1 MGVPAFFRW
10 LSRKYPSVI
19 IECVEQKTVDDE
31 GNVHYEDMNN
41 PNPNRVEFDNLYLDM
56 NGIIHPCTHPEDKP
70 APKNEEEMMV
80 AIFECIDRLMNIVRP
95 RKVLYMAIDG
105 VAPRA
110 KMNQQRSRRFRASKE
125 TAEKVAEVARIRE
138 ELLAKGAT
146 LPPEKEK
153 GSHFDSNCIT
163 PGTPFMDRLS
173 KCLQYYV
180 HDRLNNNPGWKNL
193 KVFLSD
199 ANVPGEGEHKI
210 MDFIRK
216 QRVQPDY
223 DPSTHHVLCGADADL
238 IMLGLATHETHFTI
252 IREEFLPNKERPCDI
267 CQLMGHEMKDCVGLL
282 QAEGAAGDR
291 PPPAIGKE
299 TQFIFV
305 RLNVLKEY
313 LQKELDMPNLSF
325 PYDFERVLDDWVFM
339 CFFVGNDFLPHLPS
353 LEIREN
359 AIDRLVTLY
368 KKCVYKTNGYMTDSG
383 KVMLGRVE
391 LIMADLGY
399 AEDEIFRQRKVS
411 EDRFKERNKRMRMQK
426 ERQQRPNF
434 QQLNNSQ
441 FAPTPLGRGVKPQAV
456 VNPRQEAAHFRMQG
470 NSAGGSDQPQQQ
482 TNDSGQGSHAR
493 GTKRKAEEPL
503 AVTVANEEEKETP
516 DEVRLWE
523 DGFKDR
529 YYESKFDVSPQNT
542 SFRQTVAWEYV
553 RGLCWVLRYYY
564 QGCASW
570 EWYYPYHYAPF
581 ASDFKQLS
589 KVNNHFDRGTPFKP
603 LQQLMGVFP
612 AASRSHV
619 PPPFAEL
626 MVDPRSPIIDF
637 YPIDFHIDLNG
648 KKFAWQGVAL
658 LPFVDEKRLF
668 KATDPKVHLLTE
680 EERLRNENGHAKLFV
695 LPGSG
700 SYRTLAGLYEGDDV
714 DYEREVPVRV
724 DYVQGLVLPTKECVP
739 RDGLLPS
746 PIPGLPGVSGN
757 SVLTV
762 SFLDPKFADDFIF
775 PARKLEN
782 AKEQPKVL
790 GAGEGPVIGFGPRVD
805 RAQLGGAGH
814 RMVNN
819 RLGLGFGGRGGGGG
833 GGRGGYGNNDGGGGR
848 GGYGNGDGWRRNDS
862 QGRGGQGG
870 YDSNNRQNNRGG
882 SQGSS
887 SSYNSTDGGNTYRSS
902 NSYSSNNNP
911 APTGGGGGGGGNR
924 SVFEQLSSQIQQYQQ
939 QMMSEI
945 SRNSQTTSSAP
956 ASNLLPNPFANQ
968 VHHNYGSDQQE
979 RGGNNSSWTNN
990 NGGRAGSYNNRG
1002 GGGGYNRGGGGGRQ
1016 FEQGGGGRGGQRF
1029 NNNNN
1034 NNNGRF
1040 GQNNYGSSGGGGNS
1054 RFNSNQRKQY

>member
-19 IECVEQKTVDDE
+19 IECVEQKSVDDQ
-31 GNVHYEDMNN
+31 GNVYYEPLTDA
-41 PNPNRVEFDNLYLDM
+41 NPNRVEFDNLYLDM

-70 APKNEEEMMV
+70 APKDEDEMMI

-125 TAEKVAEVARIRE
+125 TAEKAAEVARIRE
-138 ELLAKGAT
+138 ELAAKGAI

-173 KCLQYYV
+173 RCLQYYV
-180 HDRLNNNPGWKNL
+180 HDRLNNNAGWKNL
-193 KVFLSD
+193 KVILSD

-210 MDFIRK
+210 MDYIRK

-223 DPSTHHVLCGADADL
+223 DPNTHHVLCGADADL

-267 CQLMGHEMKDCVGLL
+267 CQQMGHEMKVCTGLQSERDL
-282 QAEGAAGDR
+282 ASR
-291 PPPAIGKE
+291 TPPAPGKE

-313 LQKELDMPNLSF
+313 LQKELFMPNLPF
-325 PYDFERVLDDWVFM
+325 EYDFERVLDDWVFM

-368 KKCVYKTNGYMTDSG
+368 KKCVYKTQGYLTDSG
-383 KVMLGRVE
+383 SVLLERVE
-391 LIMADLGY
+391 MIMTDLGY

-411 EDRFKERNKRMRMQK
+411 EDRFRDRNKRMRMQK

-434 QQLNNSQ
+434 QHMNNSQ
-441 FAPTPLGRGVKPQAV
+441 FAPTPLGRGVQPQAI
-456 VNPRQEAAHFRMQG
+456 VNPRQEAANFRMRGMAG
-470 NSAGGSDQPQQQ
+470 NDQQDGGGSSGGNQQ
-482 TNDSGQGSHAR
+482 GPR

-503 AVTVANEEEKETP
+503 AVTAAEEEEKETP

-529 YYESKFDVSPQNT
+529 YYESKFDVMPQNVK
-542 SFRQTVAWEYV
+542 FRQTVAWEYV

-570 EWYYPYHYAPF
+570 EWYFPYHYAPF
-581 ASDFKQLS
+581 ASDFKHLEN
-589 KVNNHFDRGTPFKP
+589 VNDHFERGTPFKP

-619 PPPFAEL
+619 PPAFAEL

-637 YPIDFHIDLNG
+637 YPIDFRIDLNG

-668 KATDPKVHLLTE
+668 KATDPKVPELTQA
-680 EERLRNENGHAKLFV
+680 ERLRNENGDAKLFL
-695 LPGSG
+695 LPGSNG
-700 SYRTLAGLYEGDDV
+700 YRMLAGLYDGDDV
-714 DYEREVPVRV
+714 DYEREIPVSV
-724 DYVQGLVLPTKECVP
+724 DHVQGVIVPTKENVP
-739 RDGLLPS
+739 SNVALPS
-746 PIPGLPGVSGN
+746 PILGLPAVFKN
-757 SVLTV
+757 RVLTV
-762 SFLDPKFADDFIF
+762 RFQDPKFADDFVF
-775 PARKLEN
+775 PARRLEN
-782 AKEQPKVL
+782 AKDQPKVL
-790 GAGEGPVIGFGPRVD
+790 GANDGPVIGFGPRTD
-805 RAQLGGAGH
+805 RAQLGDAGH
-814 RMVNN
+814 RMLNN
-819 RLGLGFGGRGGGGG
+819 RLGLGYGGGGGGGRGGRGGGGG
-833 GGRGGYGNNDGGGGR
+833 GGGYRNDNGNGDGGRRFNNNFQGRGGYGNNNGGGR
-848 GGYGNGDGWRRNDS
+848 GAAYNDYSGNNSNDGGSSYGSGNQQYNR
-862 QGRGGQGG
+862 QGGQQGPSA
-870 YDSNNRQNNRGG
+870 SNDAASGT
-882 SQGSS
+882 SEQG
-887 SSYNSTDGGNTYRSS
+887 TGN
-902 NSYSSNNNP
+902 
-911 APTGGGGGGGGNR
+911 NR

-939 QMMSEI
+939 QMMNEI
-945 SRNSQTTSSAP
+945 SRNTSAP
-956 ASNLLPNPFANQ
+956 SQSADANEASNLLPNPFSNQ
-968 VHHNYGSDQQE
+968 VQYDYNNQ
-979 RGGNNSSWTNN
+979 RGNNNWTNN
-990 NGGRAGSYNNRG
+990 NGGRNNNYNNRG
-1002 GGGGYNRGGGGGRQ
+1002 GGGGGFGRGGGGGGRQ
-1016 FEQGGGGRGGQRF
+1016 FQQG
-1029 NNNNN
+1029 NN
-1034 NNNGRF
+1034 RY
-1040 GQNNYGSSGGGGNS
+1040 GQNNYGSSGGGWAGNN
-1054 RFNSNQRKQY
+1054 RFNNQRRQY

>member
-19 IECVEQKTVDDE
+19 IECVEQKTVDDQ
-31 GNVHYEDMNN
+31 GNVVYENMSA

-70 APKNEEEMMV
+70 APRNEDEMMI

-125 TAEKVAEVARIRE
+125 TAEKAAEVARIRE
-138 ELLAKGAT
+138 ELAAKGAI

-180 HDRLNNNPGWKNL
+180 HDRMNNNPGWKNL
-193 KVFLSD
+193 KVILSD

-210 MDFIRK
+210 MDYIRK

-223 DPSTHHVLCGADADL
+223 DPNTHHVLCGADADL

-252 IREEFLPNKERPCDI
+252 IREEFLPNKDRPCDI
-267 CQLMGHEMKDCVGLL
+267 CQQMGHEMKSCAGLQSEREL
-282 QAEGAAGDR
+282 ANR
-291 PPPAIGKE
+291 TPPAPGKE
-299 TQFIFV
+299 TQYIFV

-313 LQKELDMPNLSF
+313 LQKELDMPNLPF
-325 PYDFERVLDDWVFM
+325 AYDFERVLDDWVFM

-368 KKCVYKTNGYMTDSG
+368 KKCVYKTQGYLTDSG
-383 KVMLGRVE
+383 SVLLERVE
-391 LIMADLGY
+391 MIMTDLGY

-411 EDRFKERNKRMRMQK
+411 EDRFKERNKRMRLQK
-426 ERQQRPNF
+426 EREQRPNF
-434 QQLNNSQ
+434 QHINNSQ
-441 FAPTPLGRGVKPQAV
+441 FAPTPLGRGVQPQAI
-456 VNPRQEAAHFRMQG
+456 VNPRQEAAHFRML
-470 NSAGGSDQPQQQ
+470 
-482 TNDSGQGSHAR
+482 GQGGKAKDEAATATDTGADQQGPR
-493 GTKRKAEEPL
+493 GVKRKPEEPL
-503 AVTVANEEEKETP
+503 AVTVADDEEKETP

-529 YYESKFDVSPQNT
+529 YYESKFDVMPQNIK
-542 SFRQTVAWEYV
+542 FRQTVAWEYV
-553 RGLCWVLRYYY
+553 RGLCWVLQYYY

-570 EWYYPYHYAPF
+570 EWYFPYHYAPF
-581 ASDFKQLS
+581 ASDLKHLEN
-589 KVNNHFDRGTPFKP
+589 VDTHFDRGTPFKP

-619 PPPFAEL
+619 PPAFAEL

-637 YPIDFHIDLNG
+637 YPIDFRIDLNG

-668 KATDPKVHLLTE
+668 KATDPKVPLLTV
-680 EERLRNENGHAKLFV
+680 EERLRNENGDAKLFV
-695 LPGSG
+695 LPGSAG
-700 SYRTLAGLYEGDDV
+700 YKTLAGLYVGEDV
-714 DYEREVPVRV
+714 DYEREMPVTV
-724 DYVQGLVLPTKECVP
+724 DHLQGFIIPTKENVP
-739 RDGLLPS
+739 REGMLPS
-746 PIPGLPGVSGN
+746 PIPGLAAVTEN
-757 SVLTV
+757 QVLTV
-762 SFLDPKFADDFIF
+762 RFQDPKFADGFVF

-782 AKEQPKVL
+782 AKDQPKVL
-790 GAGEGPVIGFGPRVD
+790 GANDGPVIGFGQRND
-805 RAQLGGAGH
+805 RASLGSSGH
-814 RMVNN
+814 RMLNN
-819 RLGLGFGGRGGGGG
+819 RLGLGYGGGAG
-833 GGRGGYGNNDGGGGR
+833 GGRGGYGNNNDDGGRRNNNYQGGYNNNNNRNNGR
-848 GGYGNGDGWRRNDS
+848 GGGSHNNYNSGYNNNDGNSTYSTGGQYNRQQGGQQRRQGNGDESADNVTAS
-862 QGRGGQGG
+862 AP
-870 YDSNNRQNNRGG
+870 SG
-882 SQGSS
+882 SA
-887 SSYNSTDGGNTYRSS
+887 T
-902 NSYSSNNNP
+902 
-911 APTGGGGGGGGNR
+911 GNR

-939 QMMSEI
+939 QMMNEI
-945 SRNSQTTSSAP
+945 SRNTSTPSQSTTG

-968 VHHNYGSDQQE
+968 VQYDYNNHRS
-979 RGGNNSSWTNN
+979 NSSWTNN
-990 NGGRAGSYNNRG
+990 NGGRNNNNRG
-1002 GGGGYNRGGGGGRQ
+1002 GRGGGGGGGGGRQ
-1016 FEQGGGGRGGQRF
+1016 FHGGGGGGGNHR

-1034 NNNGRF
+1034 NNRY
-1040 GQNNYGSSGGGGNS
+1040 GQNNYGSGGGGGGGGNN
-1054 RFNSNQRKQY
+1054 RFNNQRRQY

>member
-19 IECVEQKTVDDE
+19 IECVEQKNTDDH
-31 GNVHYEDMNN
+31 GNVQYEDMSN
-41 PNPNRVEFDNLYLDM
+41 PNPNRIEFDNLYLDM

-70 APKNEEEMMV
+70 APKNEDEMMV

-125 TAEKVAEVARIRE
+125 AAEKATEVARIRE
-138 ELLAKGAT
+138 ELAAKGAI

-173 KCLQYYV
+173 KCLQYYI
-180 HDRLNNNPGWKNL
+180 HDRMNNYPGWKDL
-193 KVFLSD
+193 KVILSD

-210 MDFIRK
+210 MDYIRK

-223 DPSTHHVLCGADADL
+223 DPNTHHVLCGADADL

-252 IREEFLPNKERPCDI
+252 IREEFLPNKDRPCDI
-267 CQLMGHEMKDCVGLL
+267 CQQIGHEMKDCSGL
-282 QAEGAAGDR
+282 QSERDMIKT
-291 PPPAIGKE
+291 PPGPGKE

-313 LQKELDMPNLSF
+313 LQKELDMPNLPF
-325 PYDFERVLDDWVFM
+325 AYDFERVIDDWVFM

-359 AIDRLVTLY
+359 AIDRLITLY
-368 KKCVYKTNGYMTDSG
+368 KKCVYKTRGYLTDSG
-383 KVMLGRVE
+383 SVVLDRVE
-391 LIMADLGY
+391 MIMTDLGF

-411 EDRFKERNKRMRMQK
+411 EDRFKERNKRMRLQK

-434 QQLNNSQ
+434 QHMNNSQ
-441 FAPTPLGRGVKPQAV
+441 FAPTPLGRGVQPAAI
-456 VNPRQEAAHFRMQG
+456 VNARQEAAHFRMLG
-470 NSAGGSDQPQQQ
+470 SGGSGSV
-482 TNDSGQGSHAR
+482 TSGTGANEETGGGPR
-493 GTKRKAEEPL
+493 GMKRKAEEPL
-503 AVTVANEEEKETP
+503 SVVVAEEEEKETP

-529 YYESKFDVSPQNT
+529 YYESKFDVSPQNIK
-542 SFRQTVAWEYV
+542 FRQTVAWEYV

-570 EWYYPYHYAPF
+570 EWYFPYHYAPF
-581 ASDFKQLS
+581 ASDFKHLEN
-589 KVNNHFDRGTPFKP
+589 VDTHFDRGTPFKP

-619 PPPFAEL
+619 PPAFAEL

-668 KATDPKVHLLTE
+668 RATDPKVPMLTQ
-680 EERLRNENGHAKLFV
+680 EERLRNENGDAKLFV
-695 LPGSG
+695 LPGSAG
-700 SYRTLAGLYEGDDV
+700 YRTLAGLYSGDDV
-714 DYEREVPVRV
+714 DYEREVAVTV
-724 DYVQGLVLPTKECVP
+724 DYVQGLIVPTKENVP
-739 RDGLLPS
+739 QDGVLPS
-746 PIPGLPGVSGN
+746 PIPGLTAVTDN
-757 SVLTV
+757 RVLTV
-762 SFLDPKFADDFIF
+762 RFLDPKFADDFIF
-775 PARKLEN
+775 PARKLDN
-782 AKEQPKVL
+782 ATDQPKVL
-790 GAGEGPVIGFGPRVD
+790 GAQDGPVIGFGPRVD
-805 RAQLGGAGH
+805 RAQLGAAGH

-819 RLGLGFGGRGGGGG
+819 RLGLGYGGSGGGGGG
-833 GGRGGYGNNDGGGGR
+833 GGRGGRDHD
-848 GGYGNGDGWRRNDS
+848 GGYGNGGDRRNNFQS
-862 QGRGGQGG
+862 RGGNGSG
-870 YDSNNRQNNRGG
+870 YDNSGNR
-882 SQGSS
+882 
-887 SSYNSTDGGNTYRSS
+887 YDGGGGGGGGGNRNAPYNNYSGYNTGNNSASGGSS
-902 NSYSSNNNP
+902 NSSRQYSGRQQNNAFGVNDTRP
-911 APTGGGGGGGGNR
+911 AGGGGNR

-939 QMMSEI
+939 QVVREI
-945 SRNSQTTSSAP
+945 TRNSMPA
-956 ASNLLPNPFANQ
+956 ASNLLRNPFSDRPPYNAPDS
-968 VHHNYGSDQQE
+968 GS
-979 RGGNNSSWTNN
+979 NWVSN
-990 NGGRAGSYNNRG
+990 NGGRNNYNNSNNRG
-1002 GGGGYNRGGGGGRQ
+1002 GNG
-1016 FEQGGGGRGGQRF
+1016 GGGGRGGG
-1029 NNNNN
+1029 
-1034 NNNGRF
+1034 GRHF
-1040 GQNNYGSSGGGGNS
+1040 QQGGGGGRGGGGRYGGGN
-1054 RFNSNQRKQY
+1054 RFN